1 MQRKQSETSARV
13 TGSEQ
18 ISVYFS
24 QKADQTGNLRMEQEK
39 GLELMAAISCPT
51 VSSSSLLTPTPTTPC
66 PLPEVGQGQARFPLL
81 LKQVILLPWIDPYK
95 TGVNRTIPSSANTA
109 FAELLNFLDCH
120 HDPRSQNLRV
130 YIKGLLQL
138 QTQHCAVDNI
148 SAGTHHR
155 TLHSTT
161 GSCLG
166 DKLQS
171 WQCHIPAVRRACD
184 QTTSN
189 ISLGREVQFPSV
201 QIQKTKA
208 WNGGWPKLGKANK
221 TKNASGAHHDLTLEE
236 RLSQLINSVS
246 RSWHFINIWS
256 WNVLDPTGKDT

>member
-1 MQRKQSETSARV
+1 MEDWQDKNYIQRKQSETSARV

-39 GLELMAAISCPT
+39 GLELMAAASCPT

-155 TLHSTT
+155 TLYSTT

-171 WQCHIPAVRRACD
+171 WQCCIPAVRRACD
-184 QTTSN
+184 QTTS
-189 ISLGREVQFPSV
+189 
-201 QIQKTKA
+201 
-208 WNGGWPKLGKANK
+208 
-221 TKNASGAHHDLTLEE
+221 
-236 RLSQLINSVS
+236 
-246 RSWHFINIWS
+246 
-256 WNVLDPTGKDT
+256 